1 MDILLAVITDGR
13 HAAIDLRFVLED
25 YADEP
30 GNKLNALIANVHRI
44 WVETSEQR
52 YLRPDGEPYP
62 LPGAA
67 QMIFSDLG
75 TLAVE
80 ATRGFSAYRWIK
92 QQLVARGV
100 PAGQIAFMQDHK
112 TSTAKQRLFG
122 DVNAGR
128 IRVLIGSSETMGT
141 GVNAQRRMKALHHL
155 DVPWLPS
162 QIAQREGRIERQG
175 NQHDEIG
182 IYAYATLGSTDATM
196 WQNNERKQRFINAA
210 LSGDRSVRR
219 IEDVGSQVNQFA
231 MAKAIASGDP
241 RLMQKAGLEAEISR
255 LQRQRAAHIDDQQA
269 VRRAVSD
276 AELEIAAAERR
287 IGAIEQ
293 DIVAR
298 VPTRGELFAM
308 AVEGASYTER
318 SKAGAA
324 LLTVLRNLDL
334 RGQTGDW
341 TVARIGGF
349 DVVASRHRPRSGRD
363 EVVDVA
369 LERAGGADPVPLAPD
384 LTALGLVSRLEHALD
399 RFEAQLAQNRRSLI
413 ENRRRLADYQPRIGH
428 RFELQGELDARQAE
442 LDALEESLAKTSADE
457 AGVEDASLDDL
468 LQKLRCV
475 VGDDDED

>member
-1 MDILLAVITDGR
+1 
-13 HAAIDLRFVLED
+13 
-25 YADEP
+25 
-30 GNKLNALIANVHRI
+30 
-44 WVETSEQR
+44 
-52 YLRPDGEPYP
+52 
-62 LPGAA
+62 
-67 QMIFSDLG
+67 MIFSDLG

-80 ATRGFSAYRWIK
+80 SSRGFSAYRWIK
-92 QQLVARGV
+92 DQLVARGV

-162 QIAQREGRIERQG
+162 QIMQREGRIERQG

-219 IEDVGSQVNQFA
+219 IEDIGSQVNQFA

-276 AELEIAAAERR
+276 AEREIAAAERR
-287 IGAIEQ
+287 IDAIEQ

-308 AVEGASYTER
+308 VVEGASYTER
-318 SKAGAA
+318 SKAGGA

-363 EVVDVA
+363 EIVEIALERTGGADLQARPCAPIRRRTRRSGGVDRITHMEVDPAIGHPHRRRHLLHPASDVA
-369 LERAGGADPVPLAPD
+369 LRRDAATPVLEHPA
-384 LTALGLVSRLEHALD
+384 LTARSVPED
-399 RFEAQLAQNRRSLI
+399 RTKRAV
-413 ENRRRLADYQPRIGH
+413 
-428 RFELQGELDARQAE
+428 DAAAIRA
-442 LDALEESLAKTSADE
+442 
-457 AGVEDASLDDL
+457 
-468 LQKLRCV
+468 
-475 VGDDDED
+475 